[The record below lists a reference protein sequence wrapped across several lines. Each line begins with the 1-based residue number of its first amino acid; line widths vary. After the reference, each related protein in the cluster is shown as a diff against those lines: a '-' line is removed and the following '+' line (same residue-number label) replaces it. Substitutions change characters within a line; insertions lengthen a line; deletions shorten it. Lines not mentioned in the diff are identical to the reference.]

1 MKAKTILG
9 FLFRLLVLSI
19 LYGILFIAGSM
30 FVSGLLPETKSEP
43 GLVSPGAGLLMVS
56 IICTLVIMLL
66 ILSSRWSGWKLAF
79 LLAFAWYGA
88 ITLIMQI
95 ETWYFLSA
103 ITVDAKLLPRLFIMG
118 LPVAFVFVPLAVW
131 IMGKGRSRP
140 GEPAVVNLKMPLN
153 QWIWKLGIIAIT
165 YVALYWCAG
174 YFIAWQ
180 NPALRS
186 FYGSPGDILPF
197 WQHTAYTL
205 KTDPG
210 LLPFQV
216 MRAMLWTLFALPV
229 IAGSK
234 LEVWKT
240 ALLVGV
246 FLSLPQNLGHIVEN
260 PLIPIASVRLSHF
273 IETASS
279 TFLFGVIMTVVLLY
293 RPKKEGANLV

>member
-1 MKAKTILG
+1 MKAKTIFG

-30 FVSGLLPETKSEP
+30 FVSGMLPKSQSEP
-43 GLVSPGAGLLMVS
+43 GLVSPETGLLLVS
-56 IICTLVIMLL
+56 IISALVIMLL

-88 ITLIMQI
+88 MTLIMQI

-103 ITVDAKLLPRLFIMG
+103 ITVDAKLLPRLFLMG

-131 IMGKGRSRP
+131 IMGKRRSRP
-140 GEPAVVNLKMPLN
+140 DEPAVVNLKMPVK
-153 QWIWKLGIIAIT
+153 QWLWKLGIIAIT
-165 YVALYWCAG
+165 YVILYWCAG

-197 WQHTAYTL
+197 WQHTANTL

-234 LEVWKT
+234 LDVWKT
-240 ALLVGV
+240 ALLVGI

-279 TFLFGVIMTVVLLY
+279 TFLFGVIMTLVLHWQPKRVVVV
-293 RPKKEGANLV
+293 AN